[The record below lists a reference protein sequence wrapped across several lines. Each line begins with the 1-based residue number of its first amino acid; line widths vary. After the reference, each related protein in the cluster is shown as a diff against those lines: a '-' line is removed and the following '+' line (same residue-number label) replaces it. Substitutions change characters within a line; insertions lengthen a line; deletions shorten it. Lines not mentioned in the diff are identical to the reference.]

1 MVSKTSFEK
10 GSWEQSSN
18 HAHFWWLSVYVTYIM
33 YISLFYISYLA
44 CHPVLSPAP
53 SFTPKAVPPPPNPT
67 HQACFLKDTIT
78 KMQPVAC
85 CSYKIQNN
93 IPKQL
98 AKSSQLR
105 LIPTS
110 WSKNER
116 AALTPAGKSVTGV
129 SSEID
134 LRLGGAGWFSE
145 ILCVVWPTGDR
156 TTGVGES
163 KLPVPNRGHKTYKI
177 DTERYWKCNDIHQQE
192 ILKNVYEEN
201 DIIWYPTV
209 SG

>member
-1 MVSKTSFEK
+1 MTFSLCYIYYVYIIILYLISCLPPCIVP
-10 GSWEQSSN
+10 SS
-18 HAHFWWLSVYVTYIM
+18 LIYPQG
-33 YISLFYISYLA
+33 
-44 CHPVLSPAP
+44 C
-53 SFTPKAVPPPPNPT
+53 PPPNPT

-177 DTERYWKCNDIHQQE
+177 NTERYWKCNDIHQQE